1 MIIRVRTNTGMLR
14 ANITESSPTAA
25 SILHAL
31 KQDRPNLTLT
41 SPLSYD
47 PKGERTIEDL
57 SLTLEECQLKHGS
70 MVYCSVEESTVTV
83 AANNNNNSNNNNGG
97 DQVTVKKVIQKDGSI
112 VTTYEEGAGSKNGFR
127 AGMRSLRDIKMSW
140 TLNEF
145 MAMDAQYEFK
155 ISPQKESHCT
165 GGVSL
170 ESNAVNSFQ
179 SYLRTF
185 DFKKS
190 RLAYLYG
197 TFHENEDD
205 KSCKAVVEG
214 IYEPPQEGFLE
225 LLDDPMEEK
234 VSWVAEKLGWKKVG
248 WIFGHPYRYCFC
260 PFVDIL
266 FYVSFAYP
274 KPFRLHCFERLDQR
288 TIRARI
294 VCFIHTNSSQWLNFN

>member
-14 ANITESSPTAA
+14 ANITEESSPTAA

-57 SLTLEECQLKHGS
+57 SLTLEECQLQHGS
-70 MVYCSVEESTVTV
+70 MVYCSVEESTVTM
-83 AANNNNNSNNNNGG
+83 AAAAADHHNNNSNNNNNSNSNNNSNVGG
-97 DQVTVKKVIQKDGSI
+97 GQMTVKKVIQKDGSI

-170 ESNAVNSFQ
+170 ESNAVNFFQ

-197 TFHENEDD
+197 TFHENEED

-248 WIFGHPYRYCFC
+248 WIFGHPYR
-260 PFVDIL
+260 
-266 FYVSFAYP
+266 
-274 KPFRLHCFERLDQR
+274 
-288 TIRARI
+288 
-294 VCFIHTNSSQWLNFN
+294 